1 VLPREIFLSAGGQ
14 GIIAMQIRAD
24 EKRVRTIVGLVNDRE
39 TLLCLRA
46 EREFLRL
53 LHGDCN
59 SPVGVLANI
68 DNGKLRLRAQVFDQK
83 SIGPREGKVEGG
95 LEDGEVLA
103 AHLFRRING
112 E

>member
-1 VLPREIFLSAGGQ
+1 ADAE
-14 GIIAMQIRAD
+14 RA
-24 EKRVRTIVGLVNDRE
+24 RAIVDLVNDRA

-83 SIGPREGKVEGG
+83 STGPREGKVEGG

-103 AHLFRRING
+103 AELLRRINVA
-112 E
+112 